1 MALLGRGAKPWILEA
16 SGLHGTR
23 GKLIDCHA
31 APMSAVSIECSC
43 LISLVETES
52 IALRP
57 HSHGHD
63 AAQRMTKARLGAS
76 CHAHEW
82 QLFESVKL
90 PDGKI
95 LIPGVLEPKS
105 NFIEPPSG
113 SPSASA
119 DTRRSLG
126 ARTSRGHRLRLW
138 HVGRAGGRRSRCGVG
153 QIDGLDRRR
162 QARITKILS

>member
-16 SGLHGTR
+16 SGPHGTR

-63 AAQRMTKARLGAS
+63 AAQRMTKARLGPRAMRTNGNCS
-76 CHAHEW
+76 
-82 QLFESVKL
+82 ESVKL

-105 NFIEPPSG
+105 NFIEPPERVAQRIG
-113 SPSASA
+113 RYAA
-119 DTRRSLG
+119 L
-126 ARTSRGHRLRLW
+126 
-138 HVGRAGGRRSRCGVG
+138 VGRENVIAGTDCGYGMWVG
-153 QIDGLDRRR
+153 QAGVAIPMWCG
-162 QARITKILS
+162 SN

>member
-16 SGLHGTR
+16 SGPHGTR

-82 QLFESVKL
+82 QLFREREAARRQDSH
-90 PDGKI
+90 
-95 LIPGVLEPKS
+95 PG
-105 NFIEPPSG
+105 
-113 SPSASA
+113 
-119 DTRRSLG
+119 RLG
-126 ARTSRGHRLRLW
+126 AEVEFYRAPERVAQRIGRYAAL
-138 HVGRAGGRRSRCGVG
+138 VGRENVSRA
-153 QIDGLDRRR
+153 
-162 QARITKILS
+162 QAAAMARG

>member
-105 NFIEPPSG
+105 NFIEPPERVAQRIG
-113 SPSASA
+113 RYAA
-119 DTRRSLG
+119 L
-126 ARTSRGHRLRLW
+126 
-138 HVGRAGGRRSRCGVG
+138 VGRENVSRA
-153 QIDGLDRRR
+153 
-162 QARITKILS
+162 QAAAMARG